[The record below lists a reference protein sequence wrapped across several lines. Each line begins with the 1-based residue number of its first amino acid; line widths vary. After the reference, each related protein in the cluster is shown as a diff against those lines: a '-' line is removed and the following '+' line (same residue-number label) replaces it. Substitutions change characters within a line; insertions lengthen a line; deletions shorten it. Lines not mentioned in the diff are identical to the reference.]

1 MARDEF
7 TQGNLHR
14 CSFCGRAQSEVDKL
28 IAGNNSYICSEC
40 VRLCMD
46 IVMEDEPEVIAQRP
60 SAHGSEGRLPK
71 PQEIKAVLDEYIIGQ
86 ERAKIALS
94 VAVYNHYK
102 RIRYGRENDVELQKS
117 NILLIGPTG
126 SGKTLFAQTLARVLD
141 VPFAIADATTLTE
154 AGYVG
159 EDVEN
164 ILLRLLQ
171 AADFDVE
178 RAEQGIIYIDELDK
192 IARKSENPSI
202 TRDVSGE
209 GVQQA
214 LLKIL
219 EGTVAAVPPQG
230 GRKHPHQEFI
240 HINTANI
247 LFICGGAFDGLEK
260 IIEKRMDHRGMGF
273 GAPVSSRKEKDLG
286 EVLSHVQQHDVLKF
300 GIIPEL
306 VGRLPVVT
314 PLTSLDRDAL
324 VRILTEPKNAITK
337 QYTLLMKL
345 DGVELVFEDEALGLI
360 ADKAIEM
367 QIGARGLRSVMEG
380 IMTDVMFRVPSENDI
395 EKVIITAECVRGE
408 SEPQLVRKSG
418 GEITA

>member
-1 MARDEF
+1 M
-7 TQGNLHR
+7 
-14 CSFCGRAQSEVDKL
+14 
-28 IAGNNSYICSEC
+28 
-40 VRLCMD
+40 
-46 IVMEDEPEVIAQRP
+46 
-60 SAHGSEGRLPK
+60 
-71 PQEIKAVLDEYIIGQ
+71 
-86 ERAKIALS
+86 
-94 VAVYNHYK
+94 
-102 RIRYGRENDVELQKS
+102 
-117 NILLIGPTG
+117 
-126 SGKTLFAQTLARVLD
+126 
-141 VPFAIADATTLTE
+141 
-154 AGYVG
+154 
-159 EDVEN
+159 
-164 ILLRLLQ
+164 
-171 AADFDVE
+171 
-178 RAEQGIIYIDELDK
+178 
-192 IARKSENPSI
+192 
-202 TRDVSGE
+202 
-209 GVQQA
+209 QQA

-240 HINTANI
+240 HINTSNI

-273 GAPVSSRKEKDLG
+273 GASVSSRKEKDVG
-286 EVLSHVQQHDVLKF
+286 EILSHVQQHDVLKF

-314 PLTSLDRDAL
+314 PLSSLDRDAL

-345 DGVELVFEDEALGLI
+345 DGVELVFEEEALGLI

-380 IMTDVMFRVPSENDI
+380 IMTDMMFRVPSENDI

-418 GEITA
+418 DEVTA